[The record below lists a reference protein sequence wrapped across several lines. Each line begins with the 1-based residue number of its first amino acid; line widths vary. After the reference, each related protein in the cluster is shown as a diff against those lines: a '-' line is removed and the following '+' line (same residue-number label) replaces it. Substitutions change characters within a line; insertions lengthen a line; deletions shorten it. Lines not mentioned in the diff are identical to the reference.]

1 MELTEARHTHAELSE
16 KLLDAQYRYHV
27 LDSPTISDAEYD
39 RGIRTLNEIEE
50 QFPELRTPDSATQ
63 RVGGMI
69 STLFTPVTHLE
80 RLLSL
85 DNVFS
90 HEEFASWA
98 DRAAKLGGT
107 GPYLCEL
114 KIDGLAI
121 DLVYEKGRLTRAATR
136 GDGRTGEDVTLNVK
150 TIKSVPDRLTGDDV
164 PELIEVRGEVFLSE
178 AAFDRLNESLQEAGK
193 PAFANPRNA
202 AAGSLRQKDPRITA
216 SRALG
221 AIVHG
226 IGRIEG
232 SGEIAGATAGP
243 DAAGHL
249 EGAPDTQSG
258 WYERLRAWGL
268 PTSDKYKVV
277 AELADVQAY
286 IDYYGDPGHRHE
298 TPYDIDGV
306 VVKIDPIE
314 VQRVMGA
321 TSRAPRWA
329 IAYKYPPEEVNTKLL
344 DIRVGVGRTGRVTPY
359 AVMAPVQVSGSTVD
373 RATLHN
379 EDEVKRKGV
388 LIGDT
393 VILRK
398 AGEVIPE
405 VVGPVA
411 ELRTGDEREFAF
423 PRACPECGTTLG
435 RDEGEVD
442 WRCPNTRACPAQLRE
457 RLFYLASRSALDIEA
472 LGYEAVVALLND
484 GLVHD
489 EGDLFDLTDAK
500 LANSPFFVNKAGGLK
515 LVAHALLANLEE
527 VKTRPLWRF
536 LVALSIRHVGPTAA
550 RALAEAFGSLDAI
563 AEASPDAL
571 AIVDGVGPTIA
582 ASVVEWFTVDWHR
595 AIVEKWRAAGVQLA
609 TPGFDPSAA
618 AGRLLAGVTVVITG
632 TLPTYSRDDAAEAV
646 RAAGGKVS
654 SSVSKKTTF
663 VVAGESA
670 GSKYDKAVELGIR
683 ILDEPAFKVLL
694 EGGPDAV
701 ALREAF
707 QDQVLDPGGVGLAT
721 GGLHDRADEDA
732 GGLDLAVPDPG
743 HDVRIAGNRL
753 VYRGGQ
759 CRVVADDR
767 EAAGGDYLVR
777 GALAVED
784 ALDDLAGE
792 PVVERPRRDQGGDP
806 GDVGWGD
813 RQLRHLKARVVR
825 PPGQLAEPP
834 LAGVSRGGAGRNGR
848 LHGV

>member
-1 MELTEARHTHAELSE
+1 MAEDGPATGSVRSAGGDHPGLRSCRGVAEAGARRASLVPGGGTGTAGDDGGAELMELTEARQRHAELSE
-16 KLLDAQYRYHV
+16 KLIEAQYRYHV

-39 RGIRTLNEIEE
+39 RDLKVLNEIED
-50 QFPELRTPDSATQ
+50 QYPELRTPDSATQ
-63 RVGGMI
+63 QVGGMI

-90 HEEFASWA
+90 TEEFSAWA
-98 DRAAKLGGT
+98 DRAARLGGT

-121 DLVYEKGRLTRAATR
+121 DLVYQRGRLVSAATR

-150 TIKSVPDRLTGDDV
+150 TIKTIPGRLTGDDV
-164 PELIEVRGEVFLSE
+164 PEVLEVRGEVFLSGQ
-178 AAFDRLNESLQEAGK
+178 AFERLNESLQEAGK

-243 DAAGHL
+243 DAEGHL

-268 PTSDKYKVV
+268 PVSDRYRVV
-277 AELADVQAY
+277 DDLAQVQAY
-286 IDYYGDPGHRHE
+286 IDYYADPGHRHE
-298 TPYDIDGV
+298 TPYQIDGV
-306 VVKIDPIE
+306 VVKIDPTA
-314 VQRVMGA
+314 VQQTMGA

-344 DIRVGVGRTGRVTPY
+344 DIRVGVGRTGRVTPF
-359 AVMAPVQVSGSTVD
+359 AVMAPVKVSGSTVD

-388 LIGDT
+388 LIGDM
-393 VILRK
+393 VILRQ

-405 VVGPVA
+405 VLGPVV

-435 RDEGEVD
+435 REEGEVD

-484 GLVHD
+484 GLVTN
-489 EGDLFDLTDAK
+489 EGDLFDLTDEK
-500 LANSPFFVNKAGGLK
+500 LAASPFFVNKAGGLK
-515 LVAHALLANLEE
+515 LVAHALLANLDEA
-527 VKTRPLWRF
+527 KTRPLWRI

-550 RALAEAFGSLDAI
+550 RALADAFGSLDAI
-563 AEASPDAL
+563 ASASPDAL
-571 AIVDGVGPTIA
+571 AIVDGVGPTLA

-595 AIVEKWRAAGVQLA
+595 SIVEKWRAAGVQLE

-618 AGRLLAGVTVVITG
+618 SGRLLAGVTVVITG
-632 TLPTYSRDDAAEAV
+632 TLPGFSRDDAAEAV

-654 SSVSKKTTF
+654 SSVSKKTSF
-663 VVAGESA
+663 VVAGENP
-670 GSKYDKAVELGIR
+670 GSKHDKAVELGVR
-683 ILDEPAFKVLL
+683 ILDEPAFRLLL

-701 ALREAF
+701 
-707 QDQVLDPGGVGLAT
+707 PP
-721 GGLHDRADEDA
+721 DA
-732 GGLDLAVPDPG
+732 
-743 HDVRIAGNRL
+743 
-753 VYRGGQ
+753 
-759 CRVVADDR
+759 
-767 EAAGGDYLVR
+767 
-777 GALAVED
+777 
-784 ALDDLAGE
+784 
-792 PVVERPRRDQGGDP
+792 
-806 GDVGWGD
+806 
-813 RQLRHLKARVVR
+813 
-825 PPGQLAEPP
+825 
-834 LAGVSRGGAGRNGR
+834 
-848 LHGV
+848 

>member
-1 MELTEARHTHAELSE
+1 MQSPPGGTAPCTPRDLTEARQRHAELSE
-16 KLLDAQYRYHV
+16 KLVDAQYRYHV
-27 LDSPTISDAEYD
+27 LDSPAISDAEYD
-39 RGIRTLNEIEE
+39 QGIRTLNEIEE

-63 RVGGMI
+63 KVGGAI

-90 HEEFASWA
+90 HEEFGSWA
-98 DRAAKLGGT
+98 DRAAKLGGI

-121 DLVYEKGRLTRAATR
+121 DLVYERGRLTSAATR

-150 TIKSVPDRLTGDDV
+150 TIKTIPARLTGDDV
-164 PELIEVRGEVFLSE
+164 PELLEVRGEVFLSE
-178 AAFDRLNESLQEAGK
+178 AAFSRLNESLQEAGK

-202 AAGSLRQKDPRITA
+202 AAGSLRQKDPRVTA

-226 IGRIEG
+226 IGRVAG
-232 SGEIAGATAGP
+232 TPADGNGAGADGAIVGLAAGP
-243 DAAGHL
+243 SEEGHL

-258 WYERLRAWGL
+258 WYERLRSWGL
-268 PTSDKYKVV
+268 PVSDKYKVV
-277 AELADVQAY
+277 SGLAEVRAY
-286 IDYYGDPGHRHE
+286 IDYYADPGRRHE
-298 TPYDIDGV
+298 TPYEIDGV

-314 VQRVMGA
+314 AQRLMGA

-344 DIRVGVGRTGRVTPY
+344 GIQVGVGRTGRVTPF
-359 AVMAPVQVSGSTVD
+359 AVMTPVKVSGSTVD

-411 ELRTGDEREFAF
+411 ELRTGTEREFQF
-423 PRACPECGTTLG
+423 PRQCPECGTPLR

-442 WRCPNTRACPAQLRE
+442 WRCPNNAACPAQLRE

-472 LGYEAVVALLND
+472 LGYEAVVALLTD
-484 GLVHD
+484 GLVTN
-489 EGDLFDLTDAK
+489 EGDLFDLTDEK

-527 VKTRPLWRF
+527 AKSRPLWRI

-550 RALAEAFGSLDAI
+550 RALADAFGSLDAI
-563 AEASPDAL
+563 AAASPDAL

-582 ASVVEWFTVDWHR
+582 RAVVEWFTVDWHR
-595 AIVEKWRAAGVQLA
+595 AIVEKWRAAGVQLE

-618 AGRLLAGVTVVITG
+618 RSRLLAGVTVVITG
-632 TLPTYSRDDAAEAV
+632 TLPNLTRDEAAEAV
-646 RAAGGKVS
+646 RAAGGKVT
-654 SSVSKKTTF
+654 SSVSKKTSF
-663 VVAGESA
+663 VVAGENA
-670 GSKYDKAVELGIR
+670 GSKHEKAVELGIT
-683 ILDEPAFKVLL
+683 ILDEPAFKCLL
-694 EGGPDAV
+694 EGGPDA
-701 ALREAF
+701 LEA
-707 QDQVLDPGGVGLAT
+707 
-721 GGLHDRADEDA
+721 
-732 GGLDLAVPDPG
+732 
-743 HDVRIAGNRL
+743 
-753 VYRGGQ
+753 
-759 CRVVADDR
+759 
-767 EAAGGDYLVR
+767 
-777 GALAVED
+777 
-784 ALDDLAGE
+784 
-792 PVVERPRRDQGGDP
+792 
-806 GDVGWGD
+806 
-813 RQLRHLKARVVR
+813 
-825 PPGQLAEPP
+825 
-834 LAGVSRGGAGRNGR
+834 
-848 LHGV
+848 

>member
-1 MELTEARHTHAELSE
+1 MELTEARQRHAELSE
-16 KLLDAQYRYHV
+16 RLVEAQYRYHV
-27 LDSPTISDAEYD
+27 LDSPTISDIEYD
-39 RGIRTLNEIEE
+39 QGIRALNEIED

-63 RVGGMI
+63 KVGGTI

-90 HEEFASWA
+90 HEEFGAWA

-121 DLVYEKGRLTRAATR
+121 DLVYERGRLVRAATR

-150 TIKSVPDRLTGDDV
+150 TIKTVPDRLDGDDV
-164 PELIEVRGEVFLSE
+164 PELLEVRGEVFLSE
-178 AAFDRLNESLQEAGK
+178 AAFSRLNESLQEAGK

-202 AAGSLRQKDPRITA
+202 AAGSLRQKDPRVTA

-226 IGRIEG
+226 IGRVEG
-232 SGEIAGATAGP
+232 SGEIAGAAAGP
-243 DAAGHL
+243 SVGGHL

-268 PTSDKYKVV
+268 PVSDKYKVV
-277 AELADVQAY
+277 SGLDEVRAY
-286 IDYYGDPGHRHE
+286 IDYYADPGHRHE
-298 TPYDIDGV
+298 TPYEIDGV

-314 VQRVMGA
+314 TQRAMGA

-329 IAYKYPPEEVNTKLL
+329 IAYKYPPEEVTTKLL

-359 AVMAPVQVSGSTVD
+359 AVMSPVMVSGSTVE

-405 VVGPVA
+405 VLGPVV
-411 ELRTGDEREFAF
+411 EVRTGDEREFQF
-423 PRACPECGTTLG
+423 PRACPECGTTLS
-435 RDEGEVD
+435 REEGEVD

-472 LGYEAVVALLND
+472 LGYEAVVALLTD

-515 LVAHALLANLEE
+515 LVAHALLANLDEA
-527 VKTRPLWRF
+527 KTRPLWRI

-563 AEASPDAL
+563 ATASADAL

-595 AIVEKWRAAGVQLA
+595 AIVEKWRVAGVQLE

-654 SSVSKKTTF
+654 SSVSKKTSF
-663 VVAGESA
+663 VVAGENP
-670 GSKYDKAVELGIR
+670 GSKHDKAVELGVT
-683 ILDEPAFKVLL
+683 ILDEPAFKRLL
-694 EGGPDAV
+694 EGGPEAV
-701 ALREAF
+701 
-707 QDQVLDPGGVGLAT
+707 T
-721 GGLHDRADEDA
+721 T
-732 GGLDLAVPDPG
+732 
-743 HDVRIAGNRL
+743 
-753 VYRGGQ
+753 
-759 CRVVADDR
+759 
-767 EAAGGDYLVR
+767 AAEG
-777 GALAVED
+777 
-784 ALDDLAGE
+784 
-792 PVVERPRRDQGGDP
+792 
-806 GDVGWGD
+806 
-813 RQLRHLKARVVR
+813 
-825 PPGQLAEPP
+825 
-834 LAGVSRGGAGRNGR
+834 
-848 LHGV
+848 

>member
-1 MELTEARHTHAELSE
+1 LTEARQRHAELSE
-16 KLLDAQYRYHV
+16 KLVDAQYRYHV
-27 LDSPTISDAEYD
+27 LDSPTISDADYD
-39 RGIRTLNEIEE
+39 QGIRALNEIEE

-63 RVGGMI
+63 KVGGVI

-90 HEEFASWA
+90 HEEFGSWA

-121 DLVYEKGRLTRAATR
+121 DLVYARGRLTSAATR

-150 TIKSVPDRLTGDDV
+150 TIKSVPDRLAGDDV
-164 PELIEVRGEVFLSE
+164 PELLEVRGEVFLSE
-178 AAFDRLNESLQEAGK
+178 AAFGRLNESLQEAGK

-202 AAGSLRQKDPRITA
+202 AAGSLRQKDPRVTA

-226 IGRIEG
+226 IGRVVGTAADADGAIVG
-232 SGEIAGATAGP
+232 SAAGP
-243 DAAGHL
+243 SEEGHL

-258 WYERLRAWGL
+258 WYERLGGWGL
-268 PTSDKYKVV
+268 PVSDKYKVV
-277 AELADVQAY
+277 ADLAEVRAY
-286 IDYYGDPGHRHE
+286 IDYYSDPGHRHE
-298 TPYDIDGV
+298 TPYEIDGV

-314 VQRVMGA
+314 VQRAMGA

-344 DIRVGVGRTGRVTPY
+344 DIQVGVGRTGRVTPF
-359 AVMAPVQVSGSTVD
+359 AVMTPVKVSGSTVD

-411 ELRTGDEREFAF
+411 ELRTGDEREFQF
-423 PRACPECGTTLG
+423 PRECPECGTPLR

-442 WRCPNTRACPAQLRE
+442 WRCPNNVACPAQLRE

-472 LGYEAVVALLND
+472 LGYEAVVALLTD
-484 GLVHD
+484 GLVTN
-489 EGDLFDLTDAK
+489 EGDLFDLTDEK
-500 LANSPFFVNKAGGLK
+500 LATSPFFVNKAGGLK
-515 LVAHALLANLEE
+515 LVAHALLANLDEA
-527 VKTRPLWRF
+527 KTRPLWRI

-563 AEASPDAL
+563 AAASPDAL

-582 ASVVEWFTVDWHR
+582 NAVVEWFTVDWHQ
-595 AIVEKWRAAGVQLA
+595 AIVAKWRAAGVQLE

-618 AGRLLAGVTVVITG
+618 ASRLLAGVTVVITG
-632 TLPTYSRDDAAEAV
+632 TLPTFSRDEAAEAV
-646 RAAGGKVS
+646 RAAGGKVT
-654 SSVSKKTTF
+654 SSVSKKTSF
-663 VVAGESA
+663 VVAGENA
-670 GSKYDKAVELGIR
+670 GTKHDKAVELGLQ
-683 ILDEPAFKVLL
+683 ILDEPAFKRLL

-701 ALREAF
+701 QA
-707 QDQVLDPGGVGLAT
+707 
-721 GGLHDRADEDA
+721 
-732 GGLDLAVPDPG
+732 
-743 HDVRIAGNRL
+743 
-753 VYRGGQ
+753 
-759 CRVVADDR
+759 
-767 EAAGGDYLVR
+767 
-777 GALAVED
+777 
-784 ALDDLAGE
+784 
-792 PVVERPRRDQGGDP
+792 
-806 GDVGWGD
+806 
-813 RQLRHLKARVVR
+813 
-825 PPGQLAEPP
+825 
-834 LAGVSRGGAGRNGR
+834 
-848 LHGV
+848 

>member
-1 MELTEARHTHAELSE
+1 MELTEARQRHAELSE

-63 RVGGMI
+63 KVGGVI

-90 HEEFASWA
+90 HEEFGSWS

-121 DLVYEKGRLTRAATR
+121 DLVYERGRLTSAATR

-150 TIKSVPDRLTGDDV
+150 TIKSVPGRLTGDDV
-164 PELIEVRGEVFLSE
+164 PELLEVRGEVFLSE
-178 AAFDRLNESLQEAGK
+178 AAFERLNESLQETGK

-202 AAGSLRQKDPRITA
+202 AAGSLRQKDPRVTA
-216 SRALG
+216 SRELG

-226 IGRIEG
+226 IGRVEG
-232 SGEIAGATAGP
+232 GSAGADGAIVGSAAGP
-243 DAAGHL
+243 SEEGHL

-268 PTSDKYKVV
+268 PVSDKYKVIGDL
-277 AELADVQAY
+277 AEVQAY

-314 VQRVMGA
+314 VQRAMGA

-344 DIRVGVGRTGRVTPY
+344 DIQVGVGRTGRVTPF
-359 AVMAPVQVSGSTVD
+359 AVMTPVIVSRSTVD

-405 VVGPVA
+405 IVGPVA
-411 ELRTGDEREFAF
+411 ELRTGDEREFQF
-423 PRACPECGTTLG
+423 PRQCPECGTALN

-442 WRCPNTRACPAQLRE
+442 WRCPNNVACPAQLRE

-472 LGYEAVVALLND
+472 LGYEAVVALLGD
-484 GLVHD
+484 GLVGN
-489 EGDLFDLTDAK
+489 EGDLFDLTDEK
-500 LANSPFFVNKAGGLK
+500 LAGSPFFVNKAGGLK

-527 VKTRPLWRF
+527 AKTRPLWRM

-550 RALAEAFGSLDAI
+550 RALADGFGSLDAI
-563 AEASPDAL
+563 ASASPEAL
-571 AIVDGVGPTIA
+571 AMADGVGPTIA
-582 ASVVEWFTVDWHR
+582 ASVVEWFTVDWHQ
-595 AIVEKWRAAGVQLA
+595 AIVRKWRAAGVQLEI
-609 TPGFDPSAA
+609 PGFDPSAA

-632 TLPTYSRDDAAEAV
+632 TLPNYSRDEAAEAV

-654 SSVSKKTTF
+654 SSVSKKTSF
-663 VVAGESA
+663 VVAGENA
-670 GSKYDKAVELGIR
+670 GSKYDKAVELGVN
-683 ILDEPAFKVLL
+683 ILDEPAFKRLL
-694 EGGPDAV
+694 QDGPDAFS
-701 ALREAF
+701 A
-707 QDQVLDPGGVGLAT
+707 GS
-721 GGLHDRADEDA
+721 ADE
-732 GGLDLAVPDPG
+732 
-743 HDVRIAGNRL
+743 
-753 VYRGGQ
+753 
-759 CRVVADDR
+759 
-767 EAAGGDYLVR
+767 
-777 GALAVED
+777 
-784 ALDDLAGE
+784 
-792 PVVERPRRDQGGDP
+792 
-806 GDVGWGD
+806 
-813 RQLRHLKARVVR
+813 
-825 PPGQLAEPP
+825 
-834 LAGVSRGGAGRNGR
+834 
-848 LHGV
+848 